1 MQYFDNEPV
10 VKLIES
16 KRPIGLLTLLDEESI
31 MPRATDD
38 TFAVKCEVRIGQ
50 TFKQRSGKDVAAEG
64 RRGVEAQPSLIH

>member
-50 TFKQRSGKDVAAEG
+50 TFKNSAAAKMSR
-64 RRGVEAQPSLIH
+64 RRGVEA